1 MAIFQYKA
9 VTPSGSVSKGTVEAP
24 NLMAASELIEEK
36 GLVVLQLEQGNKSG
50 LNLNLSFGGV
60 KKRDVVIF
68 SRQLAV
74 MISATV
80 PIVPALR
87 ILNAQM
93 DTPKLKAIAKQMA
106 EDIDGGLQMSQAFA
120 KHPEAFSRFFVAMV
134 RSGETS
140 GRLDEVL
147 NYLAD
152 QMEKDYDLT
161 SRIKG
166 AMVYPAFIVTGLV
179 VVGAAM
185 MIFVIP
191 QITGLLLDSGVQLPL
206 ATRILI
212 GTSGFMV
219 NYWWV
224 LLILMIAGGA
234 TLRAYIKTKAG
245 HIMWDKFKLYF
256 PIFGMIVKKVIIV
269 RMSRSLSTLIRGGVS
284 IGTALEITGEVV
296 DNAVFQDIL
305 TRTIKEV
312 QDGNSIT
319 TVMSTSKV
327 VPKIVSEMMAV
338 GEKTGK
344 LDDILERLAGFYDRE
359 VSALVSSLTSLI
371 EPIIMVVMGVGVAVM
386 VVAVM
391 LPMFQLAN
399 AIN

>member
-9 VTPSGSVSKGTVEAP
+9 VSPSGAVSKGTVEAP
-24 NLMAASELIEEK
+24 NLMSASDLISEK
-36 GLVVLQLEQGNKSG
+36 GLVVLQLDQGNKSG
-50 LNLNLSFGGV
+50 LSLSLNFGGI

-80 PIVPALR
+80 PIVSSLR
-87 ILNAQM
+87 ILTAQM
-93 DTPKLKAIAKQMA
+93 ESANLKAVARQMA

-120 KHPEAFSRFFVAMV
+120 KHPKAFSRFFVAMI

-179 VVGAAM
+179 VVGAVM

-191 QITGLLLDSGVQLPL
+191 KITGLLLESGVPLPF
-206 ATRILI
+206 ATRLLMGI
-212 GTSGFMV
+212 SGFMV
-219 NYWWV
+219 NYWWA
-224 LLILMIAGGA
+224 LLIVLIGGIA
-234 TLRAYIKTKAG
+234 TLRAYIQTKAG
-245 HIMWDKFKLYF
+245 RIMWDTFKLYF

-269 RMSRSLSTLIRGGVS
+269 RMARSLSTLIRGGVA

-305 TRTIKEV
+305 ARTITEV

-319 TVMSTSKV
+319 TVMSQSKV
-327 VPKIVSEMMAV
+327 VPKIVSEMMAI

-371 EPIIMVVMGVGVAVM
+371 EPIIMVIMGAGVAFIVL
-386 VVAVM
+386 AVM
-391 LPMFQLAN
+391 LPMFQLSN